1 MRRLSRGIAVL
12 SLLTV
17 FALPPAH
24 AAIWDGPPH
33 HGPRD
38 GIVKILKKLFA
49 RVFDDSNDMSLPHP

>member
-17 FALPPAH
+17 FALPSAH
-24 AAIWDGPPH
+24 AAIWDGGPH
-33 HGPRD
+33 NGPSH

-49 RVFDDSNDMSLPHP
+49 RIFDDGTDMSTPHP